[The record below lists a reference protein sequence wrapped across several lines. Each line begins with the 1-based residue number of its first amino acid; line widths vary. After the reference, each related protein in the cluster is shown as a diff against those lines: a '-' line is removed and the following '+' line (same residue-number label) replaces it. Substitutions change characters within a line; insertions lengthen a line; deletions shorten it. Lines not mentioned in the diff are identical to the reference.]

1 MKQNARRLAALE
13 SRLAAQQPRQDQ
25 VTLSEWLAWNE
36 TGIQPE
42 RWRKSATLQAHV
54 ATMHER
60 RAQADAAL
68 ALLDDGDA

>member
-13 SRLAAQQPRQDQ
+13 SRLAALEPRQDQ
-25 VTLSEWLAWNE
+25 VTLTEWLAWNE
-36 TGIQPE
+36 TGIQPD
-42 RWRKSATLQAHV
+42 RWRKSATIQAHV
-54 ATMHER
+54 TTMLER